1 MKVLGGL
8 VAIVVIVICAVLG
21 WHMEYGTQRD
31 VTFTVKQLDD
41 QASGSSHKYLV
52 FTRAGHVMENTDA
65 WLHGKMDSSNVQA
78 LFSQGK
84 TYTCPI
90 YGFRFFLF
98 SSYPD
103 ILDGCKAVP
112 AGTPTTY

>member
-1 MKVLGGL
+1 MGKVIAGAIALIILG
-8 VAIVVIVICAVLG
+8 IFG
-21 WHMEYGTQRD
+21 WHMEYGTQRN

-41 QASGSSHKYLV
+41 QASGTSHKYLV

-78 LFSQGK
+78 GLSVGE
-84 TYTCPI
+84 TVTCPI
-90 YGFRFFLF
+90 YGWRFFLF

-103 ILDGCKAVP
+103 ILDGCKQVP